1 VKIRIGGRGSQL
13 SLVQLDLVAAALA
26 DRADVEVVS
35 FRTTGD
41 RQSGLGA
48 AMTRKDS
55 FTREID
61 EALLDGRVD
70 VAVHSLK
77 DVPSQLPLGLVL
89 AAVPVRE
96 DPSDVLVARDASS
109 FAELPAGS
117 RVGTS
122 SPRRRAQVLLSRPDL
137 EVTDARG
144 NVDTRIRRLREG
156 RWDALVLARAGLARL
171 GRLADV
177 TEVLPPSW
185 MLPAIGQGAL
195 AVVTRRED
203 DPVREL
209 VEKLDHL
216 ASHREVLAERALLGL
231 LEAGCRAPVAGLA
244 RTDGKRL
251 RLTAAVFASDGS
263 RTLHE
268 EGEGEAE
275 DAAELGFAVARRLLA
290 RGAVEILALSRRD
303 SGT

>member
-1 VKIRIGGRGSQL
+1 MKIRIGGRGSQL

-26 DRADVEVVS
+26 DRADVEIVS

-41 RQSGLGA
+41 RLSRLDA
-48 AMTRKDS
+48 AMTGKDL

-96 DPSDVLVARDASS
+96 DPSDVLVSREASS
-109 FAELPAGS
+109 FAGLPAGS

-122 SPRRRAQVLLSRPDL
+122 SPRRRAQILLSRPDL

-156 RWDALVLARAGLARL
+156 NWDALVLARAGLARL
-171 GRLADV
+171 GRLDDV

-195 AVVTRRED
+195 AIVTRRED

-216 ASHREVLAERALLGL
+216 ASHREVLAERALLGQ

-268 EGEGEAE
+268 EGEGASEE
-275 DAAELGFAVARRLLA
+275 PAELGVGVARRLLA
-290 RGAVEILALSRRD
+290 RGAAEILTLSR
-303 SGT
+303 GHAGA